1 MKGLKVENNDIN
13 QDPKLTIGKIHK
25 TSSEEKLKKEQQ
37 KYSLF
42 QETNSPLWN
51 DISNEQTCSAIHPK
65 TDEYSKELLN
75 IFSSV
80 NINCS
85 TFHISYPIDIVYT
98 NPTSHSSLH

>member
-42 QETNSPLWN
+42 QETNSPL
-51 DISNEQTCSAIHPK
+51 
-65 TDEYSKELLN
+65 
-75 IFSSV
+75 
-80 NINCS
+80 
-85 TFHISYPIDIVYT
+85 
-98 NPTSHSSLH
+98 